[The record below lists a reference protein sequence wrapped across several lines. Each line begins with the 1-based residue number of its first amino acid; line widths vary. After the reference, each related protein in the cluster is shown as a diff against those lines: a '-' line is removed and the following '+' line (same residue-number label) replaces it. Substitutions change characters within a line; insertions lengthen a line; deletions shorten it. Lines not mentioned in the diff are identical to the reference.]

1 MKPKLNDLFRTAG
14 EIPRSTF
21 FIWAWLL
28 FAIKFNLDRLVVRLA
43 LDREWS
49 VFSYFGEPFPGFSEI
64 SPTRT
69 PKELLLL
76 LAVSIPFL
84 WVGIV
89 LSVKRLRSAKLPLW
103 LAVLFVVPILKL
115 FLFLALAIIP
125 ARAAGEERKKEAPSW
140 LPKSAFGSALAAVVA
155 TVLLAALAAAIGAQ
169 TMGQYG
175 WALFAGIPFSM
186 GFLSTLIFGARER
199 RTLGESVSVA
209 ITSVTLTGGLFL
221 AMAFEGVICIL
232 MAAPI
237 ALVLSILGAVAG
249 HVVLSGSRYGA
260 GTQMY
265 CLPVMALPLM
275 LGVESLREGP
285 PPLLRVASVV
295 EINAPVE
302 KVWKNVVEFSELPP
316 PREFIF
322 RLGIAYPIRAE
333 IVGRGPGAVRKCV
346 FSTGPFVEP
355 IQVWDEPRLLQF
367 TVTSNPQPMQ
377 EWTPYPEIHPRH
389 LNGFLLS
396 ERGQFLLKPL
406 PGNRT
411 LLEGTT
417 WYKHSMWPAAYW
429 QVWSDQIIHAIH
441 GRVLNHI
448 KSQSETEIAARPVA
462 AL

>member
-1 MKPKLNDLFRTAG
+1 
-14 EIPRSTF
+14 
-21 FIWAWLL
+21 
-28 FAIKFNLDRLVVRLA
+28 
-43 LDREWS
+43 
-49 VFSYFGEPFPGFSEI
+49 
-64 SPTRT
+64 
-69 PKELLLL
+69 
-76 LAVSIPFL
+76 
-84 WVGIV
+84 
-89 LSVKRLRSAKLPLW
+89 
-103 LAVLFVVPILKL
+103 
-115 FLFLALAIIP
+115 
-125 ARAAGEERKKEAPSW
+125 
-140 LPKSAFGSALAAVVA
+140 
-155 TVLLAALAAAIGAQ
+155 
-169 TMGQYG
+169 
-175 WALFAGIPFSM
+175 
-186 GFLSTLIFGARER
+186 
-199 RTLGESVSVA
+199 
-209 ITSVTLTGGLFL
+209 
-221 AMAFEGVICIL
+221 
-232 MAAPI
+232 
-237 ALVLSILGAVAG
+237 
-249 HVVLSGSRYGA
+249 
-260 GTQMY
+260 MY